1 MPVTYLELPHGS
13 KGRALTPTRE
23 TQSLPQEAML
33 EQNPEEK
40 GVILS
45 EHE

>member
-1 MPVTYLELPHGS
+1 MHVKYLEHPHGS

-23 TQSLPQEAML
+23 TQSLPQEAIL
-33 EQNPEEK
+33 EQNPEDK